1 MTGLL
6 VYIVLLG
13 RWGLLVFTGCGH
25 GKDGE
30 DGEDGRPGS
39 PSITAKGVTT
49 AASGKRWANVDVEV
63 SAGRARSP
71 QVTLATDSADV
82 WADSVNPWPIIGFG
96 GAIPEQVFS
105 YLNVRGENI
114 KKVADVSRPHFDDV
128 LLLVDAHRQWRGF
141 ALGVLPYPNGVR
153 LVSEPMRRTPTRY
166 FDPAGLDYNMLRVPI
181 HATVDGYVF
190 AEVPDDFEL
199 EHFDYNLTGDRENG
213 KMEMLEEILKKKK
226 DVKILGSA
234 WSPPSWMKLGDHSMN
249 GSPNPCLKR
258 DLRYHKVWAKYLV
271 TWVEAYERL
280 GVPIWAITQ
289 QNEPQN
295 YFTKSWATCVFEPEA
310 QLAFIRD
317 HLGPAMKAANR
328 STKLFVDGA
337 AVHWY
342 TFDQYAALKDYKEKY
357 LDQYL
362 LISTEATN
370 SDPSVQLEYITDWD
384 RAMHYVHGTIVD
396 FVHGG
401 STVFMDWSMAG
412 DRDLVTILDNGTIR
426 VSQSSLAL
434 CCASIGV
441 MLTRGLTIP
450 SYSVEHALLYVWANN

>member
-1 MTGLL
+1 M
-6 VYIVLLG
+6 
-13 RWGLLVFTGCGH
+13 
-25 GKDGE
+25 
-30 DGEDGRPGS
+30 S
-39 PSITAKGVTT
+39 TARLCFV
-49 AASGKRWANVDVEV
+49 
-63 SAGRARSP
+63 
-71 QVTLATDSADV
+71 DSADV

-114 KKVADVSRPHFDDV
+114 KKVADV
-128 LLLVDAHRQWRGF
+128 
-141 ALGVLPYPNGVR
+141 
-153 LVSEPMRRTPTRY
+153 Y

-328 STKLFVDGA
+328 STKLFFNDDVKTFLRDVAKLILEDEVAAEFVDGA

-362 LISTEATN
+362 LISTEASELTFR
-370 SDPSVQLEYITDWD
+370 SCMRYSLSRSGSSTEHSW
-384 RAMHYVHGTIVD
+384 HGLVVSEVKPVD
-396 FVHGG
+396 
-401 STVFMDWSMAG
+401 
-412 DRDLVTILDNGTIR
+412 
-426 VSQSSLAL
+426 
-434 CCASIGV
+434 CA
-441 MLTRGLTIP
+441 
-450 SYSVEHALLYVWANN
+450 E